1 MCHMTNTHIMI
12 KCHIEFY
19 RRSGRMGNNLK
30 KLRKSKNKTQLQ
42 VQMDTGIE
50 QALLSK
56 YENGLRIPPTETLI
70 VLADYYGVSMDY
82 IMKRTDN
89 PEINK

>member
-1 MCHMTNTHIMI
+1 MET
-12 KCHIEFY
+12 
-19 RRSGRMGNNLK
+19 NLK
-30 KLRKSKNKTQLQ
+30 NLRMQKKKTQLQ

-56 YENGLRIPPTETLI
+56 YESGKRIPPTETLI

-82 IMKRTDN
+82 IMGRTDK

>member
-1 MCHMTNTHIMI
+1 MET
-12 KCHIEFY
+12 
-19 RRSGRMGNNLK
+19 NLK
-30 KLRKSKNKTQLQ
+30 KLRLQKKKTQLQ

-56 YENGLRIPPTETLI
+56 YESGKRIPPTETLMI
-70 VLADYYGVSMDY
+70 LANYFNVSMDY
-82 IMKRTDN
+82 IMGRTDK

>member
-1 MCHMTNTHIMI
+1 M
-12 KCHIEFY
+12 E
-19 RRSGRMGNNLK
+19 NNLK

-70 VLADYYGVSMDY
+70 LLADYYGVSMDY
-82 IMKRTDN
+82 IMKRTDKQ
-89 PEINK
+89 EINK

>member
-1 MCHMTNTHIMI
+1 MET
-12 KCHIEFY
+12 
-19 RRSGRMGNNLK
+19 NLK
-30 KLRKSKNKTQLQ
+30 KLRKLKKKTQLQ

-56 YENGLRIPPTETLI
+56 YESGKRIPPTETLMA
-70 VLADYYGVSMDY
+70 LADYFDVSMDY
-82 IMKRTDN
+82 IMGRTDN